1 MMALA
6 FAPLGRELV
15 ITKINADDK
24 LKRHLE
30 NLGFIIG
37 STVTTVIDSSGDLI
51 LRIKDCKVALNKA
64 LALKIMV
71 A

>member
-37 STVTTVIDSSGDLI
+37 STVTTVIAGSGDLI